1 MSMSDK
7 RYTFATGRRKSAIA
21 RVQLHEGTGQ
31 VIVNG
36 RPLVDVLPRLADQN
50 AVFEPFRATNTTG
63 RYSVMAKITGGG
75 TSGWTGA
82 LVHAISRA
90 LSGVSEEN
98 RVILRRGTF
107 LTRDPRVKERKKYG
121 LKRARKAPQ
130 YTKR

>member
-1 MSMSDK
+1 MTDK
-7 RYTFATGRRKSAIA
+7 RYSFATGRRKSAIA

-36 RPLVDVLPRLADQN
+36 RPLAEVLPRLTDQN
-50 AVFEPFRATNTTG
+50 AVFEPFRATNTVG

-75 TSGWTGA
+75 TTGWTGA
-82 LVHAISRA
+82 LIHAISRA

-98 RVILRRGTF
+98 RVTLRRGTF

>member
-1 MSMSDK
+1 MTDK

-36 RPLVDVLPRLADQN
+36 RPLADVLPRLNDQN
-50 AVFEPFRATNTTG
+50 AILEPFRATNSLG
-63 RYSVMAKITGGG
+63 RYSVMARVSGGG
-75 TSGWTGA
+75 TTGWTGA
-82 LVHAISRA
+82 LIHAISRA
-90 LSGVSEEN
+90 LSVVSEEN
-98 RVILRRGTF
+98 RATLRRGTF

>member
-1 MSMSDK
+1 MTDK
-7 RYTFATGRRKSAIA
+7 RYIYATGRRKSAIA
-21 RVQLHEGTGQ
+21 RVQLHDGTGQ

-36 RPLVDVLPRLADQN
+36 RPLAEMLPRLTDQN
-50 AVFEPFRATNTTG
+50 AVVEPFRATNTTG

-82 LVHAISRA
+82 LIHAISRA
-90 LSGVSEEN
+90 LATTSEEN
-98 RVILRRGTF
+98 RLTLRRGTF
-107 LTRDPRVKERKKYG
+107 LTRDARVKERKKYG

>member
-1 MSMSDK
+1 VSMTDK
-7 RYTFATGRRKSAIA
+7 RYSFATGRRKSAIA

-36 RPLVDVLPRLADQN
+36 RPLAEVLPRLTDQN
-50 AVFEPFRATNTTG
+50 AVVEPFRATNTVG

-75 TSGWTGA
+75 TTGWTGA
-82 LVHAISRA
+82 LINAISRA

-98 RVILRRGTF
+98 RVTLRRGTF

>member
-1 MSMSDK
+1 MTDR
-7 RYTFATGRRKSAIA
+7 RYVYATGRRKSAIA

-36 RPLVDVLPRLADQN
+36 RPLADMLPRLTDQD
-50 AVFEPFRATNTTG
+50 AVNEPFRATNTLG
-63 RYSVMAKITGGG
+63 RYSVMAKVTGGG

-82 LVHAISRA
+82 LIHGISRA
-90 LSGVSEEN
+90 LAATNEEN
-98 RVILRRGTF
+98 RLTLRRGTF
-107 LTRDPRVKERKKYG
+107 LTRDARVKERKKYG